1 MEEFT
6 PLKRIVVYTEVI
18 VMKEPRKTKKER
30 KLEKQRQLEIDQN
43 LALELEE
50 KRARRRKIVNIIW
63 KIWWIGLVIIF
74 AIVFIQTY
82 MIKFGS

>member
-1 MEEFT
+1 
-6 PLKRIVVYTEVI
+6 
-18 VMKEPRKTKKER
+18 MKEPRKTKKDR
-30 KLEKQRQLEIDQN
+30 KLEKQKQLEIDQD

-50 KRARRRKIVNIIW
+50 KRTRRRKTINTLW

-82 MIKFGS
+82 IIKFGS